1 MPAESRRY
9 DIFLTCWFGRRSNR
23 FFDLCTC
30 FTYIGRMKRLKM
42 TDARK
47 RLFQLADEVAESR
60 EEVVLTRRGKKDV
73 VLVNEE
79 EWICVKEKGY
89 EIPVEDQIEQVNGR

>member
-1 MPAESRRY
+1 
-9 DIFLTCWFGRRSNR
+9 
-23 FFDLCTC
+23 
-30 FTYIGRMKRLKM
+30 MKRLKM
-42 TDARK
+42 TEARK

-79 EWICVKEKGY
+79 EWICVKEKAMKYQSKTKSNKSMVGSLILKTKNL
-89 EIPVEDQIEQVNGR
+89 EADIRKLREEFTASLEKDRRRD